1 MILAPFHFSENFSNL
16 ALLRPPPIFQAFF
29 AKKGHL
35 SFLLWLLEIL
45 EGNKAGYYA
54 TLHSQSGARHLEKS
68 NLRLTH
74 FKVVGR
80 KSRI

>member
-1 MILAPFHFSENFSNL
+1 MILAPFHFSEKFSNL
-16 ALLRPPPIFQAFF
+16 ALPPIFQAFF

-35 SFLLWLLEIL
+35 SFLLLLLEIL